1 MGGIFKRKI
10 KNKKSK
16 KSKEMPFLVCT
27 VVFGASRRKRCLM
40 HPSMLLVVTLAC
52 GDFEKSNVHEWIW
65 WVIFSYV

>member
-27 VVFGASRRKRCLM
+27 VVFGASKEEEVLDA
-40 HPSMLLVVTLAC
+40 SINVVGC
-52 GDFEKSNVHEWIW
+52 NIGMWGF
-65 WVIFSYV
+65 